1 MARLKTRLKW
11 TAHAETTL
19 AQIYRA
25 MAESRPTTARRTL
38 ENLLHRLDSLADA
51 PLLGKPYP
59 FADGVR
65 TTNYGQFRVAYRPEA
80 EGITVLGVFHG
91 MMFLPPG

>member
-1 MARLKTRLKW
+1 MARLRW
-11 TAHAETTL
+11 TSHAESTL

-25 MAESRPTTARRTL
+25 MADSRPTTAQRTL

-51 PLLGKPYP
+51 PLHLGKVYPY
-59 FADGVR
+59 AEGVR
-65 TTNYGQFRVAYRPEA
+65 VSDYGQFRVAYRPEA